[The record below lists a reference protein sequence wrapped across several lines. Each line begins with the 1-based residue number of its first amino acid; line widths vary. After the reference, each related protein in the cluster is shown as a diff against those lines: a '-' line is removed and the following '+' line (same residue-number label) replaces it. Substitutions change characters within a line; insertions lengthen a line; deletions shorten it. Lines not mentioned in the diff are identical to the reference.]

1 MLVTSRVRLV
11 APLVPCSRAASPC
24 SCNMATW
31 VTGVT
36 RCRVTTLHTTCW
48 VPVPRLRRMARPH
61 LGITGD
67 QVLTTSDQVLTS
79 SDPGILMGCPDQ
91 ELTTSD
97 HSHYSG
103 MRV

>member
-1 MLVTSRVRLV
+1 MLEGTFNLEKALVEVFFVIVKLQISRRFV
-11 APLVPCSRAASPC
+11 SS
-24 SCNMATW
+24 SK
-31 VTGVT
+31 G
-36 RCRVTTLHTTCW
+36 HITCW
-48 VPVPRLRRMARPH
+48 VAEPRLRRMARPH

-67 QVLTTSDQVLTS
+67 QVLTS
-79 SDPGILMGCPDQ
+79 SDPGILIGSPEQ